1 MPGRRKCQ
9 SLIQGC
15 INTQGCSEKDATG
28 AQQLLHVNNT
38 KMPEI
43 AVQLLAVGLL
53 WGVTNPFIRLGS
65 RGIESVKDTG
75 SKWRNILLEVRM
87 IGSRWRYWVPF
98 GLNQCGSALYVW
110 TLQSASITVAVP
122 VANSLSFAFTAIT
135 GYALG
140 EKLPGKKVIL
150 GTLLI
155 CCGSTLMI
163 YEKVVQEQQQENQ
176 NIPFQ

>member
-1 MPGRRKCQ
+1 CV
-9 SLIQGC
+9 LF
-15 INTQGCSEKDATG
+15 TA
-28 AQQLLHVNNT
+28 QLLT
-38 KMPEI
+38 
-43 AVQLLAVGLL
+43 VGLL

-65 RGIESVKDTG
+65 QGIESVKDTG
-75 SKWRNILLEVRM
+75 SKWRNFLQEART
-87 IGSRWRYWVPF
+87 IGSRWRYWIPF

-155 CCGSTLMI
+155 CCGSILMI
-163 YEKVVQEQQQENQ
+163 YDKVLQEQDHQPQ
-176 NIPFQ
+176 NITFQ

>member
-1 MPGRRKCQ
+1 M
-9 SLIQGC
+9 L
-15 INTQGCSEKDATG
+15 D
-28 AQQLLHVNNT
+28 
-38 KMPEI
+38 I
-43 AVQLLAVGLL
+43 AAQLLAVGLL

-65 RGIESVKDTG
+65 QGIESVKDTG
-75 SKWRNILLEVRM
+75 SKWRNFVQEART
-87 IGSRWRYWVPF
+87 IGSRWRYWIPF

-140 EKLPGKKVIL
+140 EKLPGRKVIL

-155 CCGSTLMI
+155 CCGSILMI
-163 YEKVVQEQQQENQ
+163 YDKILQEQSQNQ
-176 NIPFQ
+176 LNITFQ

>member
-1 MPGRRKCQ
+1 M
-9 SLIQGC
+9 L
-15 INTQGCSEKDATG
+15 EA
-28 AQQLLHVNNT
+28 
-38 KMPEI
+38 
-43 AVQLLAVGLL
+43 AVQLLVVGLL

-65 RGIESVKDTG
+65 QGIESVRDTG
-75 SKWRNILLEVRM
+75 SKWSNLVQEARTV
-87 IGSRWRYWVPF
+87 GTRWRYWIPF

-140 EKLPGKKVIL
+140 EKLPGKKIIL

-155 CCGSTLMI
+155 CCGSILMI
-163 YEKVVQEQQQENQ
+163 YDKILQEQEQQQL
-176 NIPFQ
+176 NITFQ

>member
-1 MPGRRKCQ
+1 FIPF
-9 SLIQGC
+9 
-15 INTQGCSEKDATG
+15 TA
-28 AQQLLHVNNT
+28 
-38 KMPEI
+38 
-43 AVQLLAVGLL
+43 QLLAVGLL

-65 RGIESVKDTG
+65 QGIESVKDTG
-75 SKWRNILLEVRM
+75 SKWRNFIQEART
-87 IGSRWRYWVPF
+87 IGSRWRYWIPF

-140 EKLPGKKVIL
+140 EKLPGKKVII

-155 CCGSTLMI
+155 CCGSILMI
-163 YEKVVQEQQQENQ
+163 YDKVLQEQDHQPQ
-176 NIPFQ
+176 NITFQ

>member
-1 MPGRRKCQ
+1 M
-9 SLIQGC
+9 LE
-15 INTQGCSEKDATG
+15 T
-28 AQQLLHVNNT
+28 
-38 KMPEI
+38 
-43 AVQLLAVGLL
+43 AVQLLVVGLL

-65 RGIESVKDTG
+65 QGIESLRDTG
-75 SKWRNILLEVRM
+75 SKWRNFIQEARTV
-87 IGSRWRYWVPF
+87 GSRWRYWIPF

-140 EKLPGKKVIL
+140 EKLPGKKIIL

-155 CCGSTLMI
+155 CCGSILMI
-163 YEKVVQEQQQENQ
+163 YDKILQEQAQQQ
-176 NIPFQ
+176 LNITFQ

>member
-1 MPGRRKCQ
+1 MF
-9 SLIQGC
+9 SIY
-15 INTQGCSEKDATG
+15 SE
-28 AQQLLHVNNT
+28 LLT
-38 KMPEI
+38 
-43 AVQLLAVGLL
+43 VGLL

-65 RGIESVKDTG
+65 QGIESVKDTG
-75 SKWRNILLEVRM
+75 SKWRNFLQEVRT
-87 IGSRWRYWVPF
+87 IGSRWRYWIPF

-155 CCGSTLMI
+155 CCGSILMI
-163 YEKVVQEQQQENQ
+163 YDKVLQEQDHQPQ
-176 NIPFQ
+176 NITFQ

>member
-1 MPGRRKCQ
+1 MW
-9 SLIQGC
+9 
-15 INTQGCSEKDATG
+15 
-28 AQQLLHVNNT
+28 
-38 KMPEI
+38 EI
-43 AVQLLAVGLL
+43 AAQLLAVGLL

-65 RGIESVKDTG
+65 QGIESVKDTG
-75 SKWRNILLEVRM
+75 SKWRNFLQEART
-87 IGSRWRYWVPF
+87 IGSRWRYWIPF

-155 CCGSTLMI
+155 CCGSILMI
-163 YEKVVQEQQQENQ
+163 YDKVLQEEDNQPQ
-176 NIPFQ
+176 NITFQ

>member
-1 MPGRRKCQ
+1 M
-9 SLIQGC
+9 L
-15 INTQGCSEKDATG
+15 
-28 AQQLLHVNNT
+28 
-38 KMPEI
+38 EI

-65 RGIESVKDTG
+65 QGIESVKDTG
-75 SKWRNILLEVRM
+75 SKWRNFVLEVCT
-87 IGSRWRYWVPF
+87 IGSRWRYWIPF

-150 GTLLI
+150 GTFLI
-155 CCGSTLMI
+155 CFGSTLMI
-163 YEKVVQEQQQENQ
+163 YDKLVQEQKQENQ

>member
-1 MPGRRKCQ
+1 IC
-9 SLIQGC
+9 LF
-15 INTQGCSEKDATG
+15 TA
-28 AQQLLHVNNT
+28 
-38 KMPEI
+38 
-43 AVQLLAVGLL
+43 QLLAVGLL

-65 RGIESVKDTG
+65 QGIESVKDTG
-75 SKWRNILLEVRM
+75 SKWRNFLQEART
-87 IGSRWRYWVPF
+87 IGSRWRYWIPF

-155 CCGSTLMI
+155 CCGSILMI
-163 YEKVVQEQQQENQ
+163 YDKVLQEEDNQPQ
-176 NIPFQ
+176 NITFQ

>member
-1 MPGRRKCQ
+1 M
-9 SLIQGC
+9 L
-15 INTQGCSEKDATG
+15 EVA
-28 AQQLLHVNNT
+28 A
-38 KMPEI
+38 
-43 AVQLLAVGLL
+43 QLLAVGLL

-65 RGIESVKDTG
+65 QGIESVKDTG
-75 SKWRNILLEVRM
+75 SKWRNFVQEART
-87 IGSRWRYWVPF
+87 IGSRWRYWIPF

-140 EKLPGKKVIL
+140 EKLPGRKVIL

-155 CCGSTLMI
+155 CCGSILMI
-163 YEKVVQEQQQENQ
+163 YDKILQEESQQQL
-176 NIPFQ
+176 NITFQ

>member
-1 MPGRRKCQ
+1 M
-9 SLIQGC
+9 L
-15 INTQGCSEKDATG
+15 
-28 AQQLLHVNNT
+28 
-38 KMPEI
+38 EI
-43 AVQLLAVGLL
+43 AAQLLAVGLL

-65 RGIESVKDTG
+65 QGIESVKDTG
-75 SKWRNILLEVRM
+75 SKWRNFVQEART
-87 IGSRWRYWVPF
+87 IGSRWRYWIPF

-140 EKLPGKKVIL
+140 EKLPGRKVIL

-155 CCGSTLMI
+155 CCGSILMI
-163 YEKVVQEQQQENQ
+163 YDKILQEQTQQQ
-176 NIPFQ
+176 LNIAFQ

>member
-1 MPGRRKCQ
+1 M
-9 SLIQGC
+9 L
-15 INTQGCSEKDATG
+15 
-28 AQQLLHVNNT
+28 
-38 KMPEI
+38 EI
-43 AVQLLAVGLL
+43 AAQLLAVGLL

-65 RGIESVKDTG
+65 QGIESVRDTG
-75 SKWRNILLEVRM
+75 SKWRNFVQEACT
-87 IGSRWRYWVPF
+87 IGSRWRYWIPF

-140 EKLPGKKVIL
+140 EKLPGRKVIL

-155 CCGSTLMI
+155 CCGSILMI
-163 YEKVVQEQQQENQ
+163 YDKILQEQSQHQL
-176 NIPFQ
+176 NITFQ

>member
-1 MPGRRKCQ
+1 YFLFP
-9 SLIQGC
+9 
-15 INTQGCSEKDATG
+15 A
-28 AQQLLHVNNT
+28 
-38 KMPEI
+38 
-43 AVQLLAVGLL
+43 QLLAVGLL

-65 RGIESVKDTG
+65 QGIESVKDTG
-75 SKWRNILLEVRM
+75 SKWRNFLQEART
-87 IGSRWRYWVPF
+87 IGSRWRYWIPF

-140 EKLPGKKVIL
+140 EKLPGQKVIL

-155 CCGSTLMI
+155 CCGSILMI
-163 YEKVVQEQQQENQ
+163 YDKVLQEQDHQPQ
-176 NIPFQ
+176 NITFQ